1 MSLSALL
8 FDKDGTLVDFDAT
21 WGPATY
27 RTMRD
32 LTAGDQATL
41 AKLAEISHFRLD
53 LMRFEPTSPLLAGNT
68 EEYGPL
74 WADALGRNPD
84 AAFYTEMDM
93 LLRDHGLA
101 SLTPIGDPAGVLA
114 RLAARGLRLGIAT
127 NDSESSARAQASAL
141 RLDAI
146 CPFVVGY
153 DSGHG
158 AKPGP
163 GMIEAF
169 VRETGVPPAHVGM
182 VGDTLHDLH
191 AARAAGVVAI
201 AVLTGPRGEA
211 ARADLAP
218 HADHVVGSIADL
230 EALVD
235 TLSAKAAPSLRP
247 SA

>member
-21 WGPATY
+21 WGPAAY

-32 LTAGDQATL
+32 LAAGDDA
-41 AKLAEISHFRLD
+41 AFMRLAEISRFRLD
-53 LMRFEPTSPLLAGNT
+53 TMRFDPTSPLVAGDT

-74 WADALGRNPD
+74 WAEALGRNPE
-84 AAFYTEMDM
+84 AAFYGEMDR
-93 LLRDHGLA
+93 LLREHGLVT
-101 SLTPIGDPAGVLA
+101 LTPIGDPAGVLA

-127 NDSESSARAQASAL
+127 NDSEASARAQAAAM
-141 RLDAI
+141 RLDDV
-146 CPFVVGY
+146 CEFVVGY

-163 GMIEAF
+163 GMVEAF
-169 VRETGVPPAHVGM
+169 IRATGVSPERVGM

-201 AVLTGPRGEA
+201 AVLTGPRGEE
-211 ARADLAP
+211 ARDELVP

-230 EALVD
+230 EALLD
-235 TLSAKAAPSLRP
+235 TLSANAAPSLHP